1 MATVTRS
8 GAWEPLKHRA
18 FAILISANLASNI
31 GTWIQNVGE
40 KWQMA
45 ELTRSPLLISLIET
59 GTTLPI
65 LFLALSAGALAD
77 ILDRRKLLIAAQSY
91 MLLVAAALSALTFAH
106 LITPGVLITMSLL
119 LGVGAALTQP
129 AWQAIVPELLPREE
143 ITTGVALN
151 SAGFNVSRAVGP
163 ALGGLIVGIMGA
175 GWAFALNSLS
185 FLAVV
190 GALWQ
195 WKRVAPTQDLP
206 SERFMGAVKV
216 GLRYARHSRPLQIIL
231 SRAAVF
237 VFFTGIIFSLMPS
250 LAIHRLGTGSE
261 GFGFLLGCIGAGA
274 VAATVFL
281 PRLRARVATNR
292 LLLAFH
298 LLAVAGIA
306 GLGFST
312 RPWMAAV
319 ALFACGMSW
328 LSVLSTV
335 NTAIQLSVPSW
346 VKARAFGCYTMTW
359 GGALAIGA
367 TFWGS
372 VAMRSGIRAAFLAS
386 AAGLLLATLLVHRF
400 QIEALDHEPD
410 MTPHRAAPH
419 PDSGLDPEAGPIL
432 IQLEYRIPSA
442 RCQAFRAAMREV
454 RRIRKRD
461 GAIRWSLFEEPAS
474 AGQDGTVSFQES
486 FVSSSWGEHLRQHHR
501 ATMEDREIFAAAY
514 RMDPEGR
521 PRIRHLVAAW
531 EEREAL
537 LDRIWE

>member
-1 MATVTRS
+1 MATASRS

-18 FAILISANLASNI
+18 FAILVSANLASNI

-77 ILDRRKLLIAAQSY
+77 ITDRRKLLLVAQTY
-91 MLLVAAALSALTFAH
+91 MLFVAAGLSALTFAH
-106 LITPGVLITMSLL
+106 LITPTVLIIMSLL
-119 LGVGAALTQP
+119 LGVGSALTQP
-129 AWQAIVPELLPREE
+129 AWQAIVPELLPKEQ
-143 ITTGVALN
+143 IANGVALN

-163 ALGGLIVGIMGA
+163 AVGGLIVGIIGPA
-175 GWAFALNSLS
+175 WAFALNSLS

-195 WKRVAPTQDLP
+195 WKRAVPTRDLP
-206 SERFMGAVKV
+206 GERFLGAVKV

-231 SRAAVF
+231 WRAVAF
-237 VFFTGIIFSLMPS
+237 VFFTGIIFSLLPS
-250 LAIHRLGTGSE
+250 LAIHHLKTSSE

-274 VAATVFL
+274 VAATTFL
-281 PRLRARVATNR
+281 PRLRARMATNR

-298 LLAVAGIA
+298 LIAVAGIA

-312 RPWMAAV
+312 RSWMAAV

-346 VKARAFGCYTMTW
+346 VKARAFGCYTMAW
-359 GGALAIGA
+359 GGALAVGA
-367 TFWGS
+367 TFWGA
-372 VAMRSGIRAAFLAS
+372 VAMRLGIRAAFIAS
-386 AAGLLLATLLVHRF
+386 GAGLLLATLLVHRLR
-400 QIEALDHEPD
+400 IEALDHEPD

-419 PDSGLDPEAGPIL
+419 PDSGIDLEAGPIL
-432 IQLEYRIPSA
+432 IQLEYRIPVA
-442 RCQAFRAAMREV
+442 RHEAFREAMHEV

-461 GAIRWSLFEEPAS
+461 GAIRWSLFEEPA
-474 AGQDGTVSFQES
+474 AKGQDTVSFQES
-486 FVSSSWGEHLRQHHR
+486 FVSTSWGEHLRQHHR

-531 EEREAL
+531 EEHEAL
-537 LDRIWE
+537 IDRLWE

>member
-1 MATVTRS
+1 MAIASRT

-18 FAILISANLASNI
+18 FAILVTANLASNI

-77 ILDRRKLLIAAQSY
+77 ILDRRKLLLVAQTY
-91 MLLVAAALSALTFAH
+91 MLLVAAVLSALTFAH

-129 AWQAIVPELLPREE
+129 AWQAIVPELLPREQ
-143 ITTGVALN
+143 IAHGVALN

-163 ALGGLIVGIMGA
+163 ALGGVIVGLMGPA
-175 GWAFALNSLS
+175 WGFALNSLS

-190 GALWQ
+190 GALWR
-195 WKRVAPTQDLP
+195 WKRVTPTQDLP
-206 SERFMGAVKV
+206 GERFLGAVKV
-216 GLRYARHSRPLQIIL
+216 GLRYVRHSRSLQIIL
-231 SRAAVF
+231 ARAVAF
-237 VFFTGIIFSLMPS
+237 VFFTGIVFSLLPS
-250 LAIHRLGTGSE
+250 LAIHQLGTSSE
-261 GFGFLLGCIGAGA
+261 GFGLLLGSFGAGA
-274 VAATVFL
+274 VVATIFL
-281 PRLRARVATNR
+281 PRLRARTATNR
-292 LLLAFH
+292 LLLGFH
-298 LLAVAGIA
+298 GLAAAAIA
-306 GLGFST
+306 GLAFAT
-312 RPWMAAV
+312 RSWMAGL

-346 VKARAFGCYTMTW
+346 VKARAFGCYTMAW
-359 GGALAIGA
+359 GGSLAIGA

-372 VAMRSGIRAAFLAS
+372 VATRFGIRAAFITS
-386 AAGLLLATLLVHRF
+386 AVGLLVATLLVHRL

-410 MTPHRAAPH
+410 MTPHRATPH
-419 PDSGLDPEAGPIL
+419 PHAGIDLEAGPIL
-432 IQLEYRIPSA
+432 IQLEYRIPVA
-442 RCQAFRAAMREV
+442 RCDAFRAAMREV

-461 GAIRWSLFEEPAS
+461 GALRWSLFEEPARRGEEMV
-474 AGQDGTVSFQES
+474 AFQES
-486 FVSSSWGEHLRQHHR
+486 FVSTSWGEHLRQHHR
-501 ATMEDREIFAAAY
+501 ATMEDREIFATAY

-531 EEREAL
+531 EERATLME
-537 LDRIWE
+537 RIWE

>member
-1 MATVTRS
+1 MATASGT

-18 FAILISANLASNI
+18 FAILVTANLASNI

-77 ILDRRKLLIAAQSY
+77 IIDRRKLLLAAQSY
-91 MLLVAAALSALTFAH
+91 MLCVAAALSALTFAH
-106 LITPGVLITMSLL
+106 LITPTVLIAMSLL

-129 AWQAIVPELLPREE
+129 AWQAIVPELLPRDQ
-143 ITTGVALN
+143 IASGVAIN

-163 ALGGLIVGIMGA
+163 AVGGVIVGLMGPA
-175 GWAFALNSLS
+175 WAFALNALS

-190 GALWQ
+190 GALWR
-195 WKRVAPTQDLP
+195 WKRAVPTQDLP
-206 SERFMGAVKV
+206 GERFMGAVKV
-216 GLRYARHSRPLQIIL
+216 GLRYVRHSRPLQIIL
-231 SRAAVF
+231 ARAVAF
-237 VFFTGIIFSLMPS
+237 VFFTGIVFSLLPS
-250 LAIHRLGTGSE
+250 LAIHQLGTRSQ
-261 GFGFLLGCIGAGA
+261 GFGFLLGCVGAGA
-274 VAATVFL
+274 VAATTFL
-281 PRLRARVATNR
+281 PRLRTRISTNR

-298 LLAVAGIA
+298 LLAAAGIA
-306 GLGFST
+306 LLGFAT
-312 RPWMAAV
+312 RPWIAGA

-346 VKARAFGCYTMTW
+346 VKARAFGCYTMAW
-359 GGALAIGA
+359 GGSLALGSA
-367 TFWGS
+367 FWGA
-372 VAMRSGIRAAFLAS
+372 VAMRFGIRAAFLAS
-386 AAGLLLATLLVHRF
+386 GAALLLATVFVHRL

-410 MTPHRAAPH
+410 MSPHRAAPH
-419 PDSGLDPEAGPIL
+419 PDAGIDPEAGPIL
-432 IQLEYRIPSA
+432 IQLEYRIPA
-442 RCQAFRAAMREV
+442 PRREAFRAAMREV
-454 RRIRKRD
+454 RSIRKRD
-461 GAIRWSLFEEPAS
+461 GAIRWSLFEEPLLGEKGLIA
-474 AGQDGTVSFQES
+474 FQES

-501 ATMEDREIFAAAY
+501 ATMEDREVFATAY

-531 EEREAL
+531 EEREGL
-537 LDRIWE
+537 IDRIWE

>member
-1 MATVTRS
+1 MPAASRS

-18 FAILISANLASNI
+18 FAILISANIASNI

-77 ILDRRKLLIAAQSY
+77 ILDRRKLLLVAQTY

-106 LITPGVLITMSLL
+106 LITPAVLITMSLL

-129 AWQAIVPELLPREE
+129 AWQAIVPELLPREQ
-143 ITTGVALN
+143 IANGVALN

-163 ALGGLIVGIMGA
+163 AVGGVIVGVMGPA
-175 GWAFALNSLS
+175 WAFALNSLS

-190 GALWQ
+190 AALWR
-195 WKRVAPTQDLP
+195 WKRVSPTQDLP
-206 SERFMGAVKV
+206 SERFLGAVRV
-216 GLRYARHSRPLQIIL
+216 GLRYVRHSRPLQIIL
-231 SRAAVF
+231 WRAVAF
-237 VFFTGIIFSLMPS
+237 VFFTGIVFSLLPS
-250 LAIHRLGTGSE
+250 LAIHHLNTTSE
-261 GFGFLLGCIGAGA
+261 GFGLLLGAIGAGA

-281 PRLRARVATNR
+281 PRLRARMETNR
-292 LLLAFH
+292 LLLIFC
-298 LLAVAGIA
+298 LLSVAGIA
-306 GLGFST
+306 TLAFASDA
-312 RPWMAAV
+312 WVAAV
-319 ALFACGMSW
+319 ALVACGMSW

-346 VKARAFGCYTMTW
+346 VKARAFGCYTMSW
-359 GGALAIGA
+359 GGSLALGA

-372 VAMRSGIRAAFLAS
+372 VASRFGLRAAFFAA
-386 AAGLLLATLLVHRF
+386 AAGLLLATALVHRLK
-400 QIEALDHEPD
+400 IEALDHEPD
-410 MTPHRAAPH
+410 LSPHRAAPH
-419 PDSGLDPEAGPIL
+419 PDQGIDPEAGPIL
-432 IQLEYRIPSA
+432 IQLEYRIPQA
-442 RCQAFRAAMREV
+442 RSGAFREAMQAV

-461 GAIRWSLFEEPAS
+461 GAIRWSLFEEPAPREN
-474 AGQDGTVSFQES
+474 GTVAFLES

-501 ATMEDREIFAAAY
+501 ATMEDRAVFAAAY
-514 RMDPEGR
+514 HMDPEGR

-531 EEREAL
+531 EDKENL
-537 LDRIWE
+537 IDRIWE